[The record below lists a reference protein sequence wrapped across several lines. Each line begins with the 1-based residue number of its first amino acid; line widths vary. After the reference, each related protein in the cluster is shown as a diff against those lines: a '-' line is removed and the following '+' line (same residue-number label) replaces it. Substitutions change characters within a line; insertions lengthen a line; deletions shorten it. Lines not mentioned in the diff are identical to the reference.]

1 MDSEIAQ
8 LKNEIEELKKQN
20 EQMKKKIVHLAKKN
34 AYTKKSCIGYFDTTA
49 FIVELNIVERHE
61 PHLRPV
67 VIYVKYYCSDES
79 YEEKE
84 DIEGKTYYIIYND
97 LPSAHVFAKHAWKKL
112 SRHISDFY
120 QGEMLDSTETTMC
133 LPCEYESICPDF
145 LNDELYEIMRGFRIA
160 LDQEKRSLGW
170 TYYEDN
176 IRDSDCD
183 EDNISDSDYFEDN
196 EPTDSEEYE
205 DDDIT
210 DNDEDDEDDDED
222 ILTNID
228 ECVDECDDEECAS
241 IDLTNI
247 NRPAC

>member
-8 LKNEIEELKKQN
+8 LKNEIEQLKKEK

-34 AYTKKSCIGYFDTTA
+34 AYTKKSCIGFFDTTA

-67 VIYVKYYCSDES
+67 VIYVKYYCSDKS

-183 EDNISDSDYFEDN
+183 EDNISDSDYFEDD

-210 DNDEDDEDDDED
+210 DNDEDDDSDED